1 MRSSQLAFVPSLLL
15 WLAAAV
21 KAEDVLV
28 AVQQGT
34 LQGKTATG
42 VYNTSY
48 TAFLGIP
55 YAVPPLGELRFKAP
69 QPAERWE
76 GVLNATEYGSDCVQE
91 DGSGSEDC
99 LYLNVF
105 VPGVPQEGA
114 GLPVLFWVHGGGFV
128 RGSGSDYDYGPDFL
142 ISYDVIFVTIN
153 YRLGPLG
160 FFSTG
165 DEVVPGNAG
174 LKDQQLA
181 LAWVQSNIARFGG
194 DPQRVML
201 FGQSAGGGA
210 VSLHLVSPTSAGL
223 FSRLVDQS
231 GSYIARMTVVQE
243 PSYHAFRLGAVLGYE
258 TEDSQQLVE
267 FLQSVNATDL
277 LVDQN
282 LLKSDEQKLLLAYMV
297 WAPTVEP
304 DLDGAFITESPIRA
318 LNEGR
323 FNQVPIMTG
332 VTSAE
337 NGGGILSNA
346 DLINNLNEAFEE
358 AVGPCLHLPTTEEQ
372 REAAIKLRNFYFG
385 DANITAENPAPL
397 VYMNEDLTFFEP
409 ADAMVRKIAEITD
422 LPVYYYEFDY
432 RGENVPVSEWGV
444 AHAGELQFLF
454 MRNGVDVDYN
464 LDPDSEEEHVRR
476 NMLRLWT
483 NFGKYGNPTPE
494 ADPVIWQPYDLT
506 NRSYLLMQANFTL
519 EENRLAER
527 MDFWNQ
533 NVPLLPYP
541 GTF

>member
-28 AVQQGT
+28 TVEQGT

-160 FFSTG
+160 
-165 DEVVPGNAG
+165 
-174 LKDQQLA
+174 
-181 LAWVQSNIARFGG
+181 
-194 DPQRVML
+194 
-201 FGQSAGGGA
+201 
-210 VSLHLVSPTSAGL
+210 L

-231 GSYIARMTVVQE
+231 GSFIARMTVVQE
-243 PSYHAFRLGAVLGYE
+243 PRYHAFRLGAVLGYE

-277 LVDQN
+277 LVDEN

-323 FNQVPIMTG
+323 FNKVPIMTG

-346 DLINNLNEAFEE
+346 DQINNLNEAFEE